1 MKTSLIIALVLGG
14 LVLIIGIPLAV
25 QRFLKKPL
33 GEAVEKRYSAE
44 QVLLRDDKANCF
56 GRALDGVLQ
65 IRGNGVLVLAA
76 EELFFVRALPKA
88 EFGVPLASI
97 SKMEITKSHLGK
109 AVPYDLL
116 KVHFDADGQDDSV
129 AWYLSEPAAWIE
141 RIEALKGDG

>member
-14 LVLIIGIPLAV
+14 LILIIGIPLAV

-44 QVLLRDDKANCF
+44 QILLRDDKANCF
-56 GRALDGVLQ
+56 GRTLDGVLQ
-65 IRGNGVLVLAA
+65 IRGNGVLVLV
-76 EELFFVRALPKA
+76 ETELFFVRALPKA
-88 EFGVPLASI
+88 EFSVPLASI

-116 KVHFDADGQDDSV
+116 KVHFDADGQGDSV
-129 AWYLSEPAAWIE
+129 AWYVGEPAEWIE
-141 RIEALKGDG
+141 RIEALKGG